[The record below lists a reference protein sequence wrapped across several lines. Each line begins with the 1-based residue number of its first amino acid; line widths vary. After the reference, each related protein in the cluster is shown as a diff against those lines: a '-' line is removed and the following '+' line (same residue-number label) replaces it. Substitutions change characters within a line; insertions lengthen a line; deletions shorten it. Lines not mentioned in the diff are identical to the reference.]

1 MNKLKPF
8 NCIMIVKS
16 KLTEV
21 LVYRT
26 YNRISLLGINVYDDK
41 GCTVNEPALL
51 SSAEELKQSA
61 LILRPR
67 KHISRRNNGKY
78 IDRRPNGVPLARK
91 ILNEL

>member
-26 YNRISLLGINVYDDK
+26 YNRISLLANNVYDDK
-41 GCTVNEPALL
+41 GCTVNERTLL

-61 LILRPR
+61 QTLRPR
-67 KHISRRNNGKY
+67 KHIFRRNNRKY
-78 IDRRPNGVPLARK
+78 IDRRSNGVTIGQK
-91 ILNEL
+91 NIE